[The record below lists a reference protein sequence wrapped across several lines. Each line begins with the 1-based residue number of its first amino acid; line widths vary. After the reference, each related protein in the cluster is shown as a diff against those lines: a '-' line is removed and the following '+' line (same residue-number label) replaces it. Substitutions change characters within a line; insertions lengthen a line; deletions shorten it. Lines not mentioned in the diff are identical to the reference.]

1 VLSDGPPITGVYHQY
16 GGIKKR
22 TITLAVV
29 AARPPA
35 IKKAERKIIRKIVD
49 ECRGLYMRDIV
60 IDRFQ
65 EIGSRLCTSHLKMP
79 ARNKIWS

>member
-1 VLSDGPPITGVYHQY
+1 MTGVYHQY

-35 IKKAERKIIRKIVD
+35 IKKAERKNYK
-49 ECRGLYMRDIV
+49 ENSG
-60 IDRFQ
+60 
-65 EIGSRLCTSHLKMP
+65 
-79 ARNKIWS
+79 